1 MTNVIY
7 GWQLEAKYNYE
18 AGFKFL
24 YKCSSS
30 EVNLMRKWHWHF
42 VEVKGEARNNKLIN
56 IEADQ
61 VTWGGRLLKDSGQ
74 HLYDED
80 SSRISA

>member
-1 MTNVIY
+1 MNNVID

-18 AGFKFL
+18 AGLKFL

-30 EVNLMRKWHWHF
+30 EANLMRKWHWRF
-42 VEVKGEARNNKLIN
+42 VEVKGEARDNKLIN
-56 IEADQ
+56 IGADQ
-61 VTWGGRLLKDSGQ
+61 DTWGGRLLKDSGQ
-74 HLYDED
+74 HLFDED